1 MSEASSISA
10 RAQSKPAQIER
21 PSPAVEEKPIQDT
34 KRADVEISRTSL
46 RNESPAVYDQKGR
59 ISNGPEANPNSGR
72 SAVTVP
78 DQNGVRNS
86 REAPPEDPPSD
97 RT

>member
-10 RAQSKPAQIER
+10 RVQSKPAQIER

-34 KRADVEISRTSL
+34 KRADVEISRTTL

-59 ISNGPEANPNSGR
+59 MSNEPEAQPISER
-72 SAVTVP
+72 SAATAP
-78 DQNGVRNS
+78 EQNGVRNS
-86 REAPPEDPPSD
+86 RETPPEDPPPD
-97 RT
+97 QA

>member
-10 RAQSKPAQIER
+10 RVQSKPAQIER

-34 KRADVEISRTSL
+34 KRADVEISRTTL
-46 RNESPAVYDQKGR
+46 RNEGPAVYDQKGR
-59 ISNGPEANPNSGR
+59 MSNDSKANPNSER
-72 SAVTVP
+72 SAATAP
-78 DQNGVRNS
+78 DQNDVRNS

>member
-1 MSEASSISA
+1 MSEASAISA
-10 RAQSKPAQIER
+10 RAQSKPAQLER

-34 KRADVEISRTSL
+34 KRADVEISRTTL

-59 ISNGPEANPNSGR
+59 MSNNSEANPNTER
-72 SAVTVP
+72 SAATAP
-78 DQNGVRNS
+78 DQNDVRNS
-86 REAPPEDPPSD
+86 REAPPEDSQSD

>member
-10 RAQSKPAQIER
+10 RVQSRPAQIER
-21 PSPAVEEKPIQDT
+21 PSPAPEEKPIQDA
-34 KRADVEISRTSL
+34 KRADVEISRTAL

-59 ISNGPEANPNSGR
+59 MSNEPEANPNSER
-72 SAVTVP
+72 SAATAP
-78 DQNGVRNS
+78 DQNVVRNS
-86 REAPPEDPPSD
+86 RESPPEDPPSD